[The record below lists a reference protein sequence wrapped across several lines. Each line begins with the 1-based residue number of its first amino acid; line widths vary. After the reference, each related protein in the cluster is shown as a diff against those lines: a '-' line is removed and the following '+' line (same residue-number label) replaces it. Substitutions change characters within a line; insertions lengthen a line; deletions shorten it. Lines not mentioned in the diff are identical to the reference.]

1 MKTET
6 LLGIMKVLSWI
17 VFIGLCINAGTPLI
31 TYGISQFVN
40 PEAAR
45 NLFNGLDLFA
55 ISQSHRYWYA
65 LLVLNFSAIT
75 ALKAYMM
82 YCVIKVLSNI
92 NLENPFS
99 QPVFNL
105 VSKLSGL
112 ALVIGIAIIV
122 TKNQTKW
129 MAKTMDMGNYHG
141 FFGGGDEFVFF
152 AGILFI
158 ISLVFK
164 RGMELQNES
173 ELTI

>member
-17 VFIGLCINAGTPLI
+17 VFIGLCINAGTPLV
-31 TYGISQFVN
+31 TYGISHFIN

-45 NLFNGLDLFA
+45 DLFNDLDLFA
-55 ISQSHRYWYA
+55 ISQSHPYWYA
-65 LLVLNFSAIT
+65 LLVLNFSIIA

-82 YCVIKVLSNI
+82 YCVIEILSNI

>member
-1 MKTET
+1 
-6 LLGIMKVLSWI
+6 
-17 VFIGLCINAGTPLI
+17 
-31 TYGISQFVN
+31 
-40 PEAAR
+40 
-45 NLFNGLDLFA
+45 
-55 ISQSHRYWYA
+55 
-65 LLVLNFSAIT
+65 
-75 ALKAYMM
+75 MM

>member
-6 LLGIMKVLSWI
+6 LLGIMKVLSW
-17 VFIGLCINAGTPLI
+17 VMFIGLCINAGTPLL
-31 TYGISQFVN
+31 TYGISRFVS

-55 ISQSHRYWYA
+55 ISQLHPYWYA

-82 YCVIKVLSNI
+82 YCVIEILSII
-92 NLENPFS
+92 NLQNPFS
-99 QPVFNL
+99 QSVFNL
-105 VSKLSGL
+105 ASKLSGL
-112 ALVIGIAIIV
+112 ALVIGIASIV
-122 TKNQTKW
+122 TKSQTKW
-129 MAKTMDMGNYHG
+129 MAKTMDVGNYKSFFVGEEG
-141 FFGGGDEFVFF
+141 FIFF

-158 ISLVFK
+158 LSLVFK
-164 RGMELQNES
+164 RGIELQTEN